1 MAAAATAIQPA
12 GHLAVPT
19 GDGVSPSL
27 SLSVALSCFF
37 SLPPSHPFLGVV
49 LLLEKEAPAFASS
62 ITKKRKIKNTIEK
75 SPTVILE
82 VRKEVKES
90 GFSVPLGGILAS
102 KGARVRNDRILIL
115 RPGVDIL
122 GLNSPRFVSHFIPH
136 SVLPPLLILF
146 PISSFLWLLLFQFIF
161 TYEKSTNHPTLSD
174 IKPFQTL
181 FGQSKTQIYKPSMSQ
196 MPPVGFWDLGQVTQD
211 NRSPLPSRQQHCPAS
226 PHTSVWV
233 SAILGVSQNTSLS
246 PPSFSCSVSKLTA
259 HLFLLSHLP
268 F

>member
-1 MAAAATAIQPA
+1 MALWQLPPPPSNQRVTWQYLQATGFLRLSPFLLLF
-12 GHLAVPT
+12 LAF
-19 GDGVSPSL
+19 SL
-27 SLSVALSCFF
+27 SL
-37 SLPPSHPFLGVV
+37 PSHPFLGVV

-102 KGARVRNDRILIL
+102 KGVQVRNDKILIL

-122 GLNSPRFVSHFIPH
+122 GLSSPRFVSHFIPH
-136 SVLPPLLILF
+136 SVHPILILF

-161 TYEKSTNHPTLSD
+161 TYEESINHLTLSD
-174 IKPFQTL
+174 IKPFQIL

-196 MPPVGFWDLGQVTQD
+196 MPPLGFWDLGQVTQD
-211 NRSPLPSRQQHCPAS
+211 NRSPLPSRQGA
-226 PHTSVWV
+226 
-233 SAILGVSQNTSLS
+233 ALS
-246 PPSFSCSVSKLTA
+246 CLP
-259 HLFLLSHLP
+259 SHLSVGQCHP
-268 F
+268 RCVS